1 MVINLMEYQE
11 EAVSE
16 SKQYTNLE
24 NYDFPVFYY
33 KHNKTQF
40 YFKRLCLEVGKLCH
54 IVGEKKTGK
63 TLFIKSLCGLECP
76 QDKPMN
82 TVFLNYDITYKPEI
96 IQCNNDTILMKE
108 YIKSKKITN
117 YRIFDFYPYMN
128 MKMVDI
134 PEEKRQVLGFLLT
147 LKKDSQ
153 FYMIDISIENVSK
166 ETLKKIVDV
175 FRIFCEKNNKIGLI
189 TTNSLSSDLISQTD
203 HVYHLKKNMDN
214 EYYGEQLN

>member
-11 EAVSE
+11 EVVSE

-33 KHNKTQF
+33 KHNKAQF

-96 IQCNNDTILMKE
+96 IECNNNILFKE
-108 YIKSKKITN
+108 YIKLKKINN
-117 YRIFDFYPYMN
+117 YKMFEFYPYLN
-128 MKMVDI
+128 MKMIDI

-147 LKKDSQ
+147 LKKDSL

-166 ETLKKIVDV
+166 ETLKKMVDV
-175 FRIFCEKNNKIGLI
+175 FRTFCEKNNKIGLI
-189 TTNSLSSDLISQTD
+189 TTNSLSSDLISHRD
-203 HVYHLKKNMDN
+203 HVYQVKKNMEN
-214 EYYGEQLN
+214 EYYGEQLS

>member
-11 EAVSE
+11 EVVSE
-16 SKQYTNLE
+16 LKQYTNLE

-33 KHNKTQF
+33 KHNKAQF

-96 IQCNNDTILMKE
+96 VKCNNESILLKE
-108 YIKSKKITN
+108 YIKLKKITN
-117 YRIFDFYPYMN
+117 HKMFEMAPFMN
-128 MKMVDI
+128 TKMIDI
-134 PEEKRQVLGFLLT
+134 PEEKKQVLGFLLT
-147 LKKDSQ
+147 LKKDSL

-189 TTNSLSSDLISQTD
+189 TTATASTDLISQTD
-203 HVYHLKKNMDN
+203 HVYQLKKNMEK

>member
-11 EAVSE
+11 EVVSE

-33 KHNKTQF
+33 KHNKAQF
-40 YFKRLCLEVGKLCH
+40 YFKRLCLEVGKICH

-63 TLFIKSLCGLECP
+63 TLFLKSLCGLECP

-96 IQCNNDTILMKE
+96 VQCNNENILFKE
-108 YIKSKKITN
+108 YIKLKKINN
-117 YRIFDFYPYMN
+117 YKMFEFYPYLN

-166 ETLKKIVDV
+166 ETLKKMVDI
-175 FRIFCEKNNKIGLI
+175 FRTFCEKNNKIGLI

-203 HVYHLKKNMDN
+203 HVYQVKKNMEN

>member
-1 MVINLMEYQE
+1 MEYQE
-11 EAVSE
+11 EVVSE

-33 KHNKTQF
+33 KHNKSQF
-40 YFKRLCLEVGKLCH
+40 YFKRLCLEVGKICH

-96 IQCNNDTILMKE
+96 VQCNNENILFKE
-108 YIKSKKITN
+108 YIKLKKINN
-117 YRIFDFYPYMN
+117 YKMFEFYPYLN

-134 PEEKRQVLGFLLT
+134 PEEKLQVLGFLLT

-166 ETLKKIVDV
+166 ETLKKMVDI
-175 FRIFCEKNNKIGLI
+175 FRTFCEKNNKIGLI

-203 HVYHLKKNMDN
+203 HVYQVKKNMEN

>member
-11 EAVSE
+11 EVVSE

-33 KHNKTQF
+33 KHNKSQF
-40 YFKRLCLEVGKLCH
+40 YFKRLCLEVGKICH

-63 TLFIKSLCGLECP
+63 TLFLKSLCGLECP

-82 TVFLNYDITYKPEI
+82 TIFLNYDITYKPEI
-96 IQCNNDTILMKE
+96 VQCNNENILFKE
-108 YIKSKKITN
+108 YIKLKKINN
-117 YRIFDFYPYMN
+117 YKMFEFYPYLN

-134 PEEKRQVLGFLLT
+134 PEEKLQVLGFLLT

-166 ETLKKIVDV
+166 ETLKKMVDI
-175 FRIFCEKNNKIGLI
+175 FRTFCEKNNKIGLI

-203 HVYHLKKNMDN
+203 HVYQVKKNMEN

>member
-1 MVINLMEYQE
+1 MEYQE
-11 EAVSE
+11 EVVSE

-33 KHNKTQF
+33 KHNKAQF

-82 TVFLNYDITYKPEI
+82 TIFLNYDITYKPEI
-96 IQCNNDTILMKE
+96 VQCNNENILFKE
-108 YIKSKKITN
+108 YIKLKKINN
-117 YRIFDFYPYMN
+117 YKMFEFYPYLN

-134 PEEKRQVLGFLLT
+134 PEEKLQVLGFLLT

-166 ETLKKIVDV
+166 ETLKKMVDI
-175 FRIFCEKNNKIGLI
+175 FRTFCEKNNKIGLI

-203 HVYHLKKNMDN
+203 HVYQVKKNMEN

>member
-11 EAVSE
+11 DVVSE

-40 YFKRLCLEVGKLCH
+40 YFKRLCLEVGKMCH

-82 TVFLNYDITYKPEI
+82 TIFLNYDITYKPEI
-96 IQCNNDTILMKE
+96 IQCNNETILLKE
-108 YIKSKKITN
+108 YIKLKKIN
-117 YRIFDFYPYMN
+117 NHKMFEFYPFLN
-128 MKMVDI
+128 MKMIDI

-166 ETLKKIVDV
+166 ETLKKMVDV
-175 FRIFCEKNNKIGLI
+175 FRTFCEKNNKIGLI
-189 TTNSLSSDLISQTD
+189 TTASSDLISQTD

>member
-11 EAVSE
+11 EVVSE

-96 IQCNNDTILMKE
+96 IQCNNENILFKE
-108 YIKSKKITN
+108 YIKLKKITN

-128 MKMVDI
+128 MKMIDI
-134 PEEKRQVLGFLLT
+134 PEEKRQVLGFLLS
-147 LKKDSQ
+147 LKKDSL

-166 ETLKKIVDV
+166 ETLKKMVDV

-189 TTNSLSSDLISQTD
+189 TTATESTDLISQTD
-203 HVYHLKKNMDN
+203 HVYHLKKNMEN
-214 EYYGEQLN
+214 EYYGEQLV

>member
-11 EAVSE
+11 EVVSE

-33 KHNKTQF
+33 KHNKAQF

-82 TVFLNYDITYKPEI
+82 TIFLNYDITYKPEI
-96 IQCNNDTILMKE
+96 IECNNNILFKE
-108 YIKSKKITN
+108 YIKLKKINN
-117 YRIFDFYPYMN
+117 YKMFEFYPYLN
-128 MKMVDI
+128 MKMIDI

-147 LKKDSQ
+147 LKKDSL

-175 FRIFCEKNNKIGLI
+175 FRTFCEKNNKIGLI

-203 HVYHLKKNMDN
+203 HVYQVKKNMEN

>member
-11 EAVSE
+11 EVVSE

-33 KHNKTQF
+33 KHNKAQF
-40 YFKRLCLEVGKLCH
+40 YFKRLCLEVGKICH

-82 TVFLNYDITYKPEI
+82 TIFLNYDITYKPEI
-96 IQCNNDTILMKE
+96 VQCNNENILFKE
-108 YIKSKKITN
+108 YIKLKKINN
-117 YRIFDFYPYMN
+117 YKMFEFYPYLN

-134 PEEKRQVLGFLLT
+134 PEEKLQVLGFLLT

-166 ETLKKIVDV
+166 ETLKKMVDI
-175 FRIFCEKNNKIGLI
+175 FRTFCEKNNKIGLI

-203 HVYHLKKNMDN
+203 HVYQVKKNMEN

>member
-11 EAVSE
+11 EVVSE

-33 KHNKTQF
+33 KHNKAQF
-40 YFKRLCLEVGKLCH
+40 YFKRLCLEFGKLCH

-96 IQCNNDTILMKE
+96 IECTNENILLKE
-108 YIKSKKITN
+108 YIKLKKINN
-117 YRIFDFYPYMN
+117 YRMFEFYQYLN
-128 MKMVDI
+128 MKMIDI

-153 FYMIDISIENVSK
+153 FYMIDISIENISK
-166 ETLKKIVDV
+166 ETLKKMVDV
-175 FRIFCEKNNKIGLI
+175 FRTFCEKNNKIGLI

-203 HVYHLKKNMDN
+203 HVYQVKKNMEN

>member
-1 MVINLMEYQE
+1 MEYQE
-11 EAVSE
+11 EVISE

-33 KHNKTQF
+33 KHNKSQF
-40 YFKRLCLEVGKLCH
+40 YFKRLCLEVGKICH

-63 TLFIKSLCGLECP
+63 TLFLKSLCGLECP

-96 IQCNNDTILMKE
+96 VQCNNENILFKE
-108 YIKSKKITN
+108 YIKLKKINN
-117 YRIFDFYPYMN
+117 YKMFEFYPYLN

-134 PEEKRQVLGFLLT
+134 PEEKLQVLGFLLT

-166 ETLKKIVDV
+166 ETLKKMVDI
-175 FRIFCEKNNKIGLI
+175 FRTFCEKNNKIGLI

-203 HVYHLKKNMDN
+203 HVYQVKKNMEN

>member
-11 EAVSE
+11 EVVSE

-33 KHNKTQF
+33 KHNKAQF

-63 TLFIKSLCGLECP
+63 TLFLKSLCGLECP

-96 IQCNNDTILMKE
+96 VQCNNENILFKE
-108 YIKSKKITN
+108 YIKLKKITN
-117 YRIFDFYPYMN
+117 YRMFEFYPYLN

-147 LKKDSQ
+147 LKKDSL

-166 ETLKKIVDV
+166 ETLKKMVDV
-175 FRIFCEKNNKIGLI
+175 FRTFCEKNNKIGLI
-189 TTNSLSSDLISQTD
+189 TTNSLSSDLISQND
-203 HVYHLKKNMDN
+203 HVYQLKKNMEN